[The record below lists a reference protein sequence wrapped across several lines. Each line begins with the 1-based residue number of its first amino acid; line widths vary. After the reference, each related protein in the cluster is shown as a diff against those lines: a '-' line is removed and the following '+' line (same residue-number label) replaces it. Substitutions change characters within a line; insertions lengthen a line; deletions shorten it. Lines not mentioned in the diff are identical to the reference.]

1 MKKRIILFVLVFFGF
16 FNGAKAQFTQL
27 ELASGLKKT
36 DFTSFSLRSL
46 TPEAKVSIGTLAFFQ
61 KFHTEE
67 DFQFDEA
74 GVHSTIYWNIDKN
87 FSFGPG
93 LYYNSVAGFSQRVSL
108 LYGLQSADLV
118 FTVIPTIAWVDETET
133 INGELFMQMQLTR
146 PLSHGLKF
154 LLSSQLLTNW
164 RKFSHHSRSFIQLR
178 AGLDKKA
185 TQFGLAIDYDWYGEN
200 PISRSSIGLFIRK
213 IFISN

>member
-1 MKKRIILFVLVFFGF
+1 MKKRIILFALVFFGV

-27 ELASGLKKT
+27 ELASGLKKI

-74 GVHSTIYWNIDKN
+74 GVHSTVYWNLGRNI
-87 FSFGPG
+87 SIGPG
-93 LYYNSVAGFSQRVSL
+93 LYYNSIAGFSRRLSV
-108 LYGLQSADLV
+108 LYAIQSSNFV
-118 FTVIPTIAWVDETET
+118 FTAIPTIARADLTET
-133 INGELFMQMQLTR
+133 TDGELFMQMQLTQ
-146 PLSHGLKF
+146 PLKHDWKL
-154 LLSSQLLTNW
+154 LLSSQLLTSWKN
-164 RKFSHHSRSFIQLR
+164 FSHHSRSFIQLR

-185 TQFGLAIDYDWYGEN
+185 TQFGLAIDYDWYGER
-200 PISRSSIGLFIRK
+200 PMSRTSIGLFIRK
-213 IFISN
+213 IFIKN